1 MSGPARCG
9 RTAAIIER
17 LLDGEPLTAAER
29 AHLEGCP
36 VCTRRSARA
45 TSLDAGIARAALA
58 VAGGAR
64 IPAGVLDP
72 RVVEPPVVAHG
83 GHGLLRLVSLAGA
96 VAVAVTITAVGLGVL
111 RAPVAPSPGTPD
123 MTAAGVAERLTEMGL
138 TCQEKPLG
146 WYSAPPMT
154 GHVCGAAKMRD
165 VERYASTYTDGS
177 GVTWLELKATVTD
190 RHDDGQVRPATS
202 FLLDGVGTVFSDPVE
217 LTTVRGQL
225 AGFLSDRLTYHDN
238 RLFVG
243 GRLIELE
250 GSWSQGFVVRI
261 GPTVPAG

>member
-1 MSGPARCG
+1 MTTRTRCG

-17 LLDGEPLTAAER
+17 LLDGEPLGAAER
-29 AHLEGCP
+29 AHLDGCP

-45 TSLDAGIARAALA
+45 TALDARITRAALA
-58 VAGGAR
+58 VAGEAR

-72 RVVEPPVVAHG
+72 RVVEPPVVERA
-83 GHGLLRLVSLAGA
+83 GHGLLRLASLAA
-96 VAVAVTITAVGLGVL
+96 AAAVAVTITAVGLGML
-111 RAPVAPSPGTPD
+111 RAPVAPTPGSPD
-123 MTAAGVAERLTEMGL
+123 MTAAGIAAQLSEMGL
-138 TCQEKPLG
+138 TCEEKPLG

-154 GHVCGAAKMRD
+154 AHVCGAPKLRN

-190 RHDDGQVRPATS
+190 RHDDALVEPATA
-202 FLLDGVGTVFSDPVE
+202 FLLDGVGIVFSDPVE

-243 GRLIELE
+243 GRLVELE

-261 GPTVPAG
+261 GPTDLAA

>member
-1 MSGPARCG
+1 MIARDRCR

-17 LLDGEPLTAAER
+17 LLDGEPLSAGER

-36 VCTRRSARA
+36 ACTRRSARA
-45 TSLDAGIARAALA
+45 TTLDAGIARAALA

-72 RVVEPPVVAHG
+72 RVVEPPVDQRR
-83 GHGLLRLVSLAGA
+83 GHGLLRLASFAAAA
-96 VAVAVTITAVGLGVL
+96 VVAVTITAVGLGVL
-111 RAPVAPSPGTPD
+111 RAPATPAPGSPD
-123 MTAAGVAERLTEMGL
+123 MTATGVAARLTEMGL
-138 TCQEKPLG
+138 RCQEKPIS
-146 WYSAPPMT
+146 WYTAPPMT
-154 GHVCGAAKMRD
+154 GHVCSAPKLLD

-177 GVTWLELKATVTD
+177 GVTWLELKATVAD
-190 RHDDGQVRPATS
+190 RHDDALVAPATA

-225 AGFLSDRLTYHDN
+225 AGILSDRLTAHDN

-243 GRLIELE
+243 GRLVELE

-261 GPTVPAG
+261 GPTDPPA